1 MKPLKLAHVQGRRE
15 SELNDTPDHAA
26 SELAGSFQTR
36 PEAMWGRV
44 PLAAEDF
51 APAGHFGVRHEQA
64 RPYIKASLFALD
76 EHNRLRHV
84 LVELINAAAMTT
96 GLSQEPNS

>member
-1 MKPLKLAHVQGRRE
+1 MKTLKLANVQGGRE
-15 SELNDTPDHAA
+15 SDLNDTQDRAA

-36 PEAMWGRV
+36 PEAMWGWV

-64 RPYIKASLFALD
+64 WPYMKASLLALD

-84 LVELINAAAMTT
+84 LVGLINVGAMTV
-96 GLSQEPNS
+96 GPSQEPKS